1 MAEFVSTYGLIAAY
15 ALVGIALL
23 AAIVLPLIQAIGDP
37 KSMLGTVVG
46 IVIIAVIFFIG
57 FSIATDE
64 VTNVYINNKVTEGT
78 TSKMIGG
85 AIITMY
91 ILVILAIV
99 GIVIT
104 EVTKVFK

>member
-1 MAEFVSTYGLIAAY
+1 MAEIVSTYGLYAAY
-15 ALVGIALL
+15 ILVGIALI
-23 AAIVLPLIQAIGDP
+23 AAIVLPIIQSISDP
-37 KSMLGTVVG
+37 KSLLGTVVG
-46 IVIIAVIFFIG
+46 VVIIAVLFFIG

-64 VTNVYINNKVTEGT
+64 VTNVYINNNVTEPT

-91 ILVILAIV
+91 ILIILAIV

>member
-1 MAEFVSTYGLIAAY
+1 MAEFVSTYGLFAAY
-15 ALVGIALL
+15 ILVGLALL
-23 AAIVLPLIQAIGDP
+23 AAIVLPVIQSFSDP
-37 KSMLGTVVG
+37 KSLLGTVVG
-46 IVIIAVIFFIG
+46 LVIIAVIFFVG

-64 VTNVYINNKVTEGT
+64 VTNIYINNNVTEGT

>member
-23 AAIVLPLIQAIGDP
+23 AAVVLPLIQSISDP

-46 IVIIAVIFFIG
+46 IVIIAVIFFVG

-64 VTNVYINNKVTEGT
+64 VTNVYVNNNVTEGT

>member
-1 MAEFVSTYGLIAAY
+1 MAEFVSTYGLYAAY
-15 ALVGIALL
+15 ILVGIALI
-23 AAIVLPLIQAIGDP
+23 AAIVLPVIQSISDP

-57 FSIATDE
+57 YSISSNE
-64 VTNVYINNKVTEGT
+64 ITNVYINNNVTEPT

-85 AIITMY
+85 AIVTMY
-91 ILVILAIV
+91 ILVILALV

>member
-1 MAEFVSTYGLIAAY
+1 MAEIVSTYGLYAAY
-15 ALVGIALL
+15 ILVGIALI
-23 AAIVLPLIQAIGDP
+23 AAIILPIINSINDP
-37 KSMLGTVVG
+37 KSLLGTVVG
-46 IVIIAVIFFIG
+46 LVIIAVLFFIG

-64 VTNVYINNKVTEGT
+64 VTNVYINNNVTEAT

-91 ILVILAIV
+91 ILILLALV
-99 GIVIT
+99 GIVVT